1 MPSLTPSSSSIY
13 PHPMQNRLHC
23 DLRLRSCRKTTILLV
38 LALFAITT
46 TVLLCGTGSPTS
58 NTRPAEASDISKQT
72 FAPCTRK
79 TEAWR
84 TIQSKYDTLI
94 EDKFTVAVSTF
105 HRPKEL
111 KRILGILLSDH
122 IPSLLEVVVIW
133 NNFGEEPPAAYDSEH
148 GVRVRYRIPPRDSL
162 NEKLWPDPE
171 YRTQAVLLSDDD
183 VYYRAEDLEFVFQSW
198 RKFGKDRM
206 TGALARCATPDN
218 NGQWEYTFCTGHS
231 IDKYSIILSNLAF
244 AHIGLLDY
252 YFSDDPAMTAVRD
265 LVDDKFNCEDIAL
278 NFAASLL
285 TGSGP
290 LLVQGRDQYVNL
302 DPSTGISRNSGHMEA
317 RSQCLNDFA
326 HAFQCMPLVDES
338 ARIERG
344 YKFNVWYKSLW
355 DRLTYR

>member
-1 MPSLTPSSSSIY
+1 
-13 PHPMQNRLHC
+13 MQNRLHC
-23 DLRLRSCRKTTILLV
+23 DLRLRSCRKTTIFLV
-38 LALFAITT
+38 LTLFIITT
-46 TVLLCGTGSPTS
+46 TVLLCGTGSSNS
-58 NTRPAEASDISKQT
+58 NTRPAEASDINISKPK

-79 TEAWR
+79 TDAWR
-84 TIQSKYDTLI
+84 TIQSKYDKLI

-111 KRILGILLSDH
+111 KRILDILLSDK

-183 VYYRAEDLEFVFQSW
+183 VYYRPEDLEFVFQSW

-206 TGALARCATPDN
+206 TGALARCATPVE

-231 IDKYSIILSNLAF
+231 IDNYSIILSNLAF

-252 YFSDDPAMTAVRD
+252 YFSEDPAMTAVRN

-326 HAFQCMPLVDES
+326 QAFQCMPLVDES